1 MTRQNALPTQFTEL
15 QQDASGMVQPVAVIN
30 LITAKQYKESRTK
43 RDRTWEK
50 SNPANSYRIPAD
62 LRIPAKDI
70 SASLVSIAAEYLT
83 TISSVAAALMA
94 FSLAH
99 LRSGKLEIEAR
110 PKAER
115 RTLTLDW
122 TELKDGWP
130 RDIKPRKRK
139 SKESVVVKERHVF
152 LGYRWG
158 ADLDKQINA
167 IVKQTG
173 VPGGEVVVFLLSY
186 AIKKYQEGQLSLTPK
201 TITVTNQVNPAWG
214 A

>member
-1 MTRQNALPTQFTEL
+1 MTRQNALPTPSTGL
-15 QQDASGMVQPVAVIN
+15 IQPVEVIS
-30 LITAKQYKESRTK
+30 LITAKQDKEARAK

-62 LRIPAKDI
+62 LRIQAKDI
-70 SASLVSIAAEYLT
+70 SANLVSIAAEYLT

-94 FSLAH
+94 FSLSH
-99 LRSGKLEIEAR
+99 LRSGKLEIEVR

-130 RDIKPRKRK
+130 QEIKPIKK
-139 SKESVVVKERHVF
+139 KTKNTVLVKERHVF

-167 IVKQTG
+167 LVKQTG
-173 VPGGEVVVFLLSY
+173 VPGGEVVVFLLMY
-186 AIKKYQEGQLSLTPK
+186 AIKKYQEGQLSLIPK
-201 TITVTNQVNPAWG
+201 TVTVTNQVNPTWG
-214 A
+214 G

>member
-1 MTRQNALPTQFTEL
+1 MTRQNALPTPTTGL
-15 QQDASGMVQPVAVIN
+15 IQPVEVIS
-30 LITAKQYKESRTK
+30 LITAKQEKESRAK

-62 LRIPAKDI
+62 LRIQAKDI

-94 FSLAH
+94 FSLSH
-99 LRSGKLEIEAR
+99 LRSGKLGIEVR

-130 RDIKPRKRK
+130 QEIKPIKK
-139 SKESVVVKERHVF
+139 KTKNTVLAKERHVF

-167 IVKQTG
+167 LVKQTG
-173 VPGGEVVVFLLSY
+173 VPGGEVVVFLLMY
-186 AIKKYQEGQLSLTPK
+186 AIKKYQEGQLSLIPK
-201 TITVTNQVNPAWG
+201 TVTVTNQVNPTWEG
-214 A
+214 

>member
-1 MTRQNALPTQFTEL
+1 MTRQNALPTPSTGL
-15 QQDASGMVQPVAVIN
+15 IQPVEVIS
-30 LITAKQYKESRTK
+30 LITAKQEKEARAK

-62 LRIPAKDI
+62 LRIQAKDI
-70 SASLVSIAAEYLT
+70 SANLVSIAAEYLT

-94 FSLAH
+94 FSLSH
-99 LRSGKLEIEAR
+99 LRSGKLEIEVR

-130 RDIKPRKRK
+130 QEIKPIKK
-139 SKESVVVKERHVF
+139 KTKDTVLVKERHVF

-158 ADLDKQINA
+158 ADLDRQINA
-167 IVKQTG
+167 LVKQTG
-173 VPGGEVVVFLLSY
+173 VPGGEVVVFLLMY
-186 AIKKYQEGQLSLTPK
+186 AIKKYQEGQLSLIPK
-201 TITVTNQVNPAWG
+201 TVTVTNQVNPTWG
-214 A
+214 G

>member
-1 MTRQNALPTQFTEL
+1 MTRQNALPTPSTGL
-15 QQDASGMVQPVAVIN
+15 IQPVEVIS
-30 LITAKQYKESRTK
+30 LITARQEKESRAK

-62 LRIPAKDI
+62 LRIQAKDI
-70 SASLVSIAAEYLT
+70 SANLVSIAAEYLT

-94 FSLAH
+94 FSLSH
-99 LRSGKLEIEAR
+99 LRSGKLEIEVR

-122 TELKDGWP
+122 TELDDGWP
-130 RDIKPRKRK
+130 HEIKPHKRK
-139 SKESVVVKERHVF
+139 SKDSVLVKENHVF

-173 VPGGEVVVFLLSY
+173 VPGGEVVVFLLNY
-186 AIKKYQEGQLSLTPK
+186 AIKKYQEGQLSLIPK
-201 TITVTNQVNPAWG
+201 TVTVTNQVNPAWG
-214 A
+214 S

>member
-1 MTRQNALPTQFTEL
+1 MTRQNALPTPSTGL
-15 QQDASGMVQPVAVIN
+15 IQPVEVIS
-30 LITAKQYKESRTK
+30 LITAKQDKESRSK

-62 LRIPAKDI
+62 LRIQAKDI
-70 SASLVSIAAEYLT
+70 SANLVSIAAEYLT

-94 FSLAH
+94 FSLSH
-99 LRSGKLEIEAR
+99 LRSGKLEIEVR

-130 RDIKPRKRK
+130 QEIKPIKK
-139 SKESVVVKERHVF
+139 KTKNTVLVKERHVF

-167 IVKQTG
+167 LVKQTG
-173 VPGGEVVVFLLSY
+173 VPGGEVVVFLLMY
-186 AIKKYQEGQLSLTPK
+186 AIKKYQEGQLSLIPK
-201 TITVTNQVNPAWG
+201 TVTVTNQVNPTWG
-214 A
+214 G

>member
-1 MTRQNALPTQFTEL
+1 MTRQNALPTPSTEL
-15 QQDASGMVQPVAVIN
+15 KRDSSGMVKPVEVVS
-30 LITAKQYKESRTK
+30 LITAKQEKESRAK

-62 LRIPAKDI
+62 LRVQAKDI
-70 SASLVSIAAEYLT
+70 SANLVSIAAEYLT

-94 FSLAH
+94 FSLSH
-99 LRSGKLEIEAR
+99 LRSGKLEIEVR

-130 RDIKPRKRK
+130 QDIKPIKK
-139 SKESVVVKERHVF
+139 KTKNTVLVKERHVF

-167 IVKQTG
+167 LVKQTG
-173 VPGGEVVVFLLSY
+173 VPGGEVVVFLLMY
-186 AIKKYQEGQLSLTPK
+186 AIKKYQEGQLSLIPK
-201 TITVTNQVNPAWG
+201 TVTVTNQVNPTWG
-214 A
+214 G